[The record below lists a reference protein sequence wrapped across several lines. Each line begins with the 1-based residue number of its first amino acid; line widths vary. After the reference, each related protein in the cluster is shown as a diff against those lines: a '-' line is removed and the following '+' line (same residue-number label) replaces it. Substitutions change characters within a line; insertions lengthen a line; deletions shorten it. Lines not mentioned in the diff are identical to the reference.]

1 MPVQTTQAK
10 RLVTESLVS
19 EMRRVDEKGSG
30 KSSNALC
37 IVEGP
42 CMEFGKVNQNNR
54 IYSRKLIEDRII
66 NYPPVKE
73 AIKNKCMLGEGGHPE
88 TRIDIA
94 YPEVALSV
102 EKIWIPEDST
112 HLVYGRFAIL
122 DTPVGRILKTLI
134 DYGSKIGISARALA
148 ESKMEGNTE
157 IMSET
162 EYDLIT
168 FDAVPDPGFKC
179 AHLEKVQESKSLSS
193 MSTTELKS
201 NVAALNA
208 LKIPAFESR
217 MHAMVDELEKRT
229 DDAVI
234 SEIVRRGKAKINAL
248 STGRKNEG
256 KRASVSEILTGIKKP
271 SMSSSDF
278 NTDDITVANEA
289 FERVSIAPVPKSA
302 VNERRVYAQKEAN
315 ESRSVNEAYLRIS
328 ELEME
333 LEASQQKVDEMTQKF
348 ESARDG
354 MNFYKRD
361 NESLRNGIAKSIYQA
376 QYLEKY
382 SELACKAESLA
393 RKLDDVQKRAKRIVR
408 CIDNVT
414 NESKQASKRTRFETR
429 YNAVKG
435 NKLRTNESRTATT
448 NATSYS
454 RKPIGRI
461 LAKRD
466 AQMKTE
472 GKVRSVESIIR
483 NADHSLDS
491 KQSNVKEERLSHAS
505 KRFRIDEN
513 RLKELRSM
521 SNEREDKR
529 TYERRV
535 RNISNFERDVHELAP
550 THGVFL
556 TGKGK

>member
-271 SMSSSDF
+271 STSSSDF

-289 FERVSIAPVPKSA
+289 FERVSIAPVLKSA

-328 ELEME
+328 ELEAE

-361 NESLRNGIAKSIYQA
+361 NESLKNGIAKSIYQA

-414 NESKQASKRTRFETR
+414 NESKQANKRTRFETR
-429 YNAVKG
+429 YNAFNG
-435 NKLRTNESRTATT
+435 NKSRANESRTATT
-448 NATSYS
+448 HATSCS

-461 LAKRD
+461 LAKRNE
-466 AQMKTE
+466 QVKTE

-491 KQSNVKEERLSHAS
+491 KQSNVKEERLSNAS

>member
-193 MSTTELKS
+193 MSTTELKN

-278 NTDDITVANEA
+278 HTDDITVANEA

-513 RLKELRSM
+513 RLKELRSI

>member
-278 NTDDITVANEA
+278 TTDDITVANEA

-429 YNAVKG
+429 YNAFNG
-435 NKLRTNESRTATT
+435 NKSRTNESRTSTT

>member
-278 NTDDITVANEA
+278 NTDYITVANEA

-435 NKLRTNESRTATT
+435 NKSRTNESRTATT

-461 LAKRD
+461 LAKRNE
-466 AQMKTE
+466 QVKTE

>member
-248 STGRKNEG
+248 STGRKNEC

-271 SMSSSDF
+271 SLSSSDF

-435 NKLRTNESRTATT
+435 NKSRTNESRTATT

>member
-234 SEIVRRGKAKINAL
+234 SEIVKRGKAKTNAL

-271 SMSSSDF
+271 STSSSDF
-278 NTDDITVANEA
+278 NTDDMTVANEA

-302 VNERRVYAQKEAN
+302 VNKRRVYAQRDAN
-315 ESRSVNEAYLRIS
+315 ESRSVNEAYMRIS
-328 ELEME
+328 ELEVE
-333 LEASQQKVDEMTQKF
+333 LEAAQQKVDEMTQKF

-361 NESLRNGIAKSIYQA
+361 NESLRNGIAKNIYQA

-408 CIDNVT
+408 CIDHVT
-414 NESKQASKRTRFETR
+414 NESKQATKRTRFETR
-429 YNAVKG
+429 YRNKTNG
-435 NKLRTNESRTATT
+435 NKTRTVENRTNPANT
-448 NATSYS
+448 YS

-483 NADHSLDS
+483 NEDHSLDH
-491 KQSNVKEERLSHAS
+491 KQSNVKEERLSNAS

>member
-429 YNAVKG
+429 YNAVNG
-435 NKLRTNESRTATT
+435 NKSRTNESRTATT

-461 LAKRD
+461 LSKRNE
-466 AQMKTE
+466 QMKTE

>member
-278 NTDDITVANEA
+278 STDDITVANET

-435 NKLRTNESRTATT
+435 NKSRTNESRTATT

-461 LAKRD
+461 LSKRNE
-466 AQMKTE
+466 QVKTE

>member
-414 NESKQASKRTRFETR
+414 NESRQASKRTRFETR
-429 YNAVKG
+429 YNAFNG
-435 NKLRTNESRTATT
+435 NKSRTNESRTATT

-461 LAKRD
+461 LSKRNE
-466 AQMKTE
+466 QVKTE

>member
-234 SEIVRRGKAKINAL
+234 SEIVKRGKAKINAL

-256 KRASVSEILTGIKKP
+256 RRASVSEILTGIKKP

-429 YNAVKG
+429 YNAFKG
-435 NKLRTNESRTATT
+435 NKSRTNESRTSTT

-550 THGVFL
+550 TRGVFL

>member
-271 SMSSSDF
+271 
-278 NTDDITVANEA
+278 
-289 FERVSIAPVPKSA
+289 
-302 VNERRVYAQKEAN
+302 
-315 ESRSVNEAYLRIS
+315 L
-328 ELEME
+328 
-333 LEASQQKVDEMTQKF
+333 
-348 ESARDG
+348 
-354 MNFYKRD
+354 
-361 NESLRNGIAKSIYQA
+361 
-376 QYLEKY
+376 
-382 SELACKAESLA
+382 
-393 RKLDDVQKRAKRIVR
+393 
-408 CIDNVT
+408 
-414 NESKQASKRTRFETR
+414 
-429 YNAVKG
+429 
-435 NKLRTNESRTATT
+435 
-448 NATSYS
+448 
-454 RKPIGRI
+454 
-461 LAKRD
+461 
-466 AQMKTE
+466 
-472 GKVRSVESIIR
+472 
-483 NADHSLDS
+483 
-491 KQSNVKEERLSHAS
+491 
-505 KRFRIDEN
+505 
-513 RLKELRSM
+513 
-521 SNEREDKR
+521 
-529 TYERRV
+529 
-535 RNISNFERDVHELAP
+535 
-550 THGVFL
+550 
-556 TGKGK
+556 